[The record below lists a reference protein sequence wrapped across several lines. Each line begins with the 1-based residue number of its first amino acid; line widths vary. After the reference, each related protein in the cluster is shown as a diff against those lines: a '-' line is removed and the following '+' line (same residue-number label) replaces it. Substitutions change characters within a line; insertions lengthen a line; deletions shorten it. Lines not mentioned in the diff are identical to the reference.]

1 MAVLPAVIG
10 VSVAG
15 VAQLAPCRSASP
27 SPAVAAWAVLNGLG
41 RSYDHVCFHLVYAR
55 GCGDPARG
63 LIQHPERVLGL
74 PTP

>member
-1 MAVLPAVIG
+1 MPTLPAVIA
-10 VSVAG
+10 VSAVG
-15 VAQLAPCRSASP
+15 VAQLAPAWAVGP
-27 SPAVAAWAVLNGLG
+27 SPAVAGWAILNGLEL
-41 RSYDHVCFHLVYAR
+41 SYDHVCFHLIYVR